1 MAMAIPR
8 RIPAP
13 RLNTVT
19 TYTLAHTA
27 QCKLKLAANR
37 PDRNLRFVLGH
48 AFTLDNLM
56 LRIVEIE
63 NNGAKSAFTE
73 GKRSRSA
80 SGDEKGGHTKPV
92 EPFDCTAAAPPPP
105 ETEHFDCTAAPP
117 PEPEQGSEHY
127 DCTVAAAPSS
137 AQPESTSNQ
146 PRRISFQDNNA
157 RPSKMGSG
165 SPQGRR
171 SPPPVKKP
179 LTLDDDSFSDDGT
192 SSDDYDDPELAAYD
206 CEAAPHVPEE
216 KIMANM
222 AKKARPVHNAYED
235 EEDAALE
242 FADDELGDTDAD
254 PDADAEGG
262 GLEEDMDGLGLTRFQ
277 SASARPPRMVADL
290 SSDDEDEDED
300 GPESP
305 PQLPADVDVRQII
318 TGEKDDELTDL
329 YESVRRC
336 TCHGQRDA
344 VGGRPEG
351 VWDVP
356 EEKAGGRRLALV
368 AVAA

>member
-1 MAMAIPR
+1 
-8 RIPAP
+8 
-13 RLNTVT
+13 
-19 TYTLAHTA
+19 
-27 QCKLKLAANR
+27 
-37 PDRNLRFVLGH
+37 
-48 AFTLDNLM
+48 
-56 LRIVEIE
+56 
-63 NNGAKSAFTE
+63 
-73 GKRSRSA
+73 
-80 SGDEKGGHTKPV
+80 
-92 EPFDCTAAAPPPP
+92 
-105 ETEHFDCTAAPP
+105 
-117 PEPEQGSEHY
+117 
-127 DCTVAAAPSS
+127 
-137 AQPESTSNQ
+137 
-146 PRRISFQDNNA
+146 
-157 RPSKMGSG
+157 MGSG

-216 KIMANM
+216 KITANM

-242 FADDELGDTDAD
+242 FADDELGDT
-254 PDADAEGG
+254 DADAEGG

-290 SSDDEDEDED
+290 SSDDEDED

-318 TGEKDDELTDL
+318 TGDKDEELTDL

>member
-1 MAMAIPR
+1 MAIPR
-8 RIPAP
+8 RTPA
-13 RLNTVT
+13 RLNSVT

-63 NNGAKSAFTE
+63 NSNAKSAFTE

-80 SGDEKGGHTKPV
+80 SGDERGQYDCTKPV
-92 EPFDCTAAAPPPP
+92 EN
-105 ETEHFDCTAAPP
+105 FDCTAAPP
-117 PEPEQGSEHY
+117 ESEQVSEHY
-127 DCTVAAAPSS
+127 DCTSAAPVS
-137 AQPESTSNQ
+137 AQPDATSKA
-146 PRRISFQDNNA
+146 RRISFQDNNA
-157 RPSKMGSG
+157 RPSKTSASTMDPG

-179 LTLDDDSFSDDGT
+179 LTSDDDSDEGT
-192 SSDDYDDPELAAYD
+192 SSDDYDEPELAAYD
-206 CEAAPHVPEE
+206 CSAAPQVPEE
-216 KIMANM
+216 KKM
-222 AKKARPVHNAYED
+222 AKKARPTYDAYED
-235 EEDAALE
+235 EEDAGLE
-242 FADDELGDTDAD
+242 LADDELDTDAD
-254 PDADAEGG
+254 ADADAEVM

-277 SASARPPRMVADL
+277 SASAKPPRMVEDL
-290 SSDDEDEDED
+290 SDDEDEDEE

-318 TGEKDDELTDL
+318 GGEKDEELTDL

-336 TCHGQRDA
+336 MCHGQRDT